1 MPSHDPVPR
10 NGAGY
15 GGRTGT
21 SALPGPPRHFAD
33 QLDRL
38 PSADVLDMDQVGR
51 LLAELA
57 ADEEFFSPLIAQIPS
72 GSPGSRWL
80 IRPERGPRLVLVPR
94 SYSSFWLSTVST
106 SCSATRY

>member
-21 SALPGPPRHFAD
+21 SALPGPLRHFAD

-57 ADEEFFSPLIAQIPS
+57 ADEEFSV
-72 GSPGSRWL
+72 R
-80 IRPERGPRLVLVPR
+80 
-94 SYSSFWLSTVST
+94 
-106 SCSATRY
+106 